1 LEGKSNDNA
10 SLPIVV
16 RGLGDVALPSPL
28 LASSQ
33 GRAFQRTQDTRSW
46 SSQIN
51 SNGRFARSRERKEKE
66 LPFYAEAK
74 REDHNAP
81 LDEDLTVKI
90 KNDVVDASRSRF

>member
-1 LEGKSNDNA
+1 LEGKSNDDA
-10 SLPIVV
+10 RLPVVV

-33 GRAFQRTQDTRSW
+33 GRAFRRTQDMRSW

-51 SNGRFARSRERKEKE
+51 SNGRFARSRERKE
-66 LPFYAEAK
+66 LPFCAEAK

-90 KNDVVDASRSRF
+90 KNTVVDVSRSRF